1 MNGIDEG
8 GNITSEA
15 AGQVQNLLKASF
27 RPEFLNR
34 LDEIIMFKPLTKE
47 NIGFIV
53 DLQMKHLNERLSDK
67 QLTVT
72 LTDEA
77 KQYVIDSGYDPV
89 YGARPLKRFLQ
100 KNVETLAARVILEG
114 QVSMGDTI
122 TIGLSDGKLTATA
135 EHIEA
140 AE

>member
-1 MNGIDEG
+1 M
-8 GNITSEA
+8 
-15 AGQVQNLLKASF
+15 
-27 RPEFLNR
+27 
-34 LDEIIMFKPLTKE
+34 
-47 NIGFIV
+47 

-114 QVSMGDTI
+114 QVSKGDTI
-122 TIGLSDGKLTATA
+122 TIGLEGGKLTATA
-135 EHIEA
+135 EHIES